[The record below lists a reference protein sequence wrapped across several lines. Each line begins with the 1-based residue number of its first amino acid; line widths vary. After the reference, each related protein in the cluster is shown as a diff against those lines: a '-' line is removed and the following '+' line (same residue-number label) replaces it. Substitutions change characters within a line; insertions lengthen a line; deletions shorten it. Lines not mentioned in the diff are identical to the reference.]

1 MSASD
6 GMIEFEEPK
15 LKDKTNWYQ
24 KSWIFIYL
32 IMFSFF
38 VLYTFFIIKSK
49 STLLTIT
56 IMTIIFFLYVW
67 SENLSL
73 RLFKINGEMLRFS
86 KRTILLSQK
95 LFEKLG
101 HNIYNTL
108 EQDLTYVFE
117 KRKIKVQ
124 KITVLKGA
132 RKYIIEVK
140 RNG

>member
-15 LKDKTNWYQ
+15 PKDKINWYQ
-24 KSWIFIYL
+24 KTWIFVYL
-32 IMFSFF
+32 VMFSFF
-38 VLYTFFIIKSK
+38 VVYTFFIIKSK

-67 SENLSL
+67 SDNLSL
-73 RLFKINGEMLRFS
+73 RLMKLNSNMLRFS
-86 KRTILLSQK
+86 RRTILLSQK
-95 LFEKLG
+95 LLEKLG
-101 HNIYNTL
+101 QTKYNTL

-117 KRKIKVQ
+117 KRKINVN